1 MLKFR
6 GLPPTSV
13 PHAGGPRGTVAPPQ
27 TARPRLRSGLPMQRV
42 WELWDLP
49 QMVTQC
55 GASIPDSQPTC
66 LRTVPTCAKSLR
78 PGDVCPPVTL
88 SRLCGDQRG
97 SQCSGLLL
105 SRLAWLQKQN
115 IPAHTFSHWYCCL
128 LTPVPSHVHT
138 VPLFFC
144 RHLVTQPSRAV
155 ARGFHIITLEMCFKE
170 ELTHWNE
177 PSQSPSLPEA

>member
-1 MLKFR
+1 M
-6 GLPPTSV
+6 
-13 PHAGGPRGTVAPPQ
+13 APSQ

-49 QMVTQC
+49 QMVTQR

-66 LRTVPTCAKSLR
+66 LRTVPAKSLR
-78 PGDVCPPVTL
+78 PGDICPPVTL

-105 SRLAWLQKQN
+105 SRLAWPQKQN
-115 IPAHTFSHWYCCL
+115 IPAHTFSRWCCCL

-138 VPLFFC
+138 VHLFFC

-170 ELTHWNE
+170 ELHTGTKPPN
-177 PSQSPSLPEA
+177 PQRFPRPGI